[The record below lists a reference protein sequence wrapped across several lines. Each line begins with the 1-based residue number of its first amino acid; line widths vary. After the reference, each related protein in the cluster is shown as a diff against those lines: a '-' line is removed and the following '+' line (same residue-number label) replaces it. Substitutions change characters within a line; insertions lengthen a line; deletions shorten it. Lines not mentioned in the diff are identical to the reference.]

1 MAWHLRKKPSG
12 IKKIP
17 KIPSIKPIKPIKP
30 IEPIRPIKPIAPIGY
45 EYYWKTNKKSQRA
58 GGSQFG
64 ELSRSLRLATSII
77 GSQTRNCKCTHPC
90 EQLSMHKGL

>member
-30 IEPIRPIKPIAPIGY
+30 IAPIGY
-45 EYYWKTNKKSQRA
+45 EYYWKPEKKR
-58 GGSQFG
+58 
-64 ELSRSLRLATSII
+64 
-77 GSQTRNCKCTHPC
+77 
-90 EQLSMHKGL
+90 